1 MASHLKWARECS
13 PGTHSHSGEN
23 SWFSNHT
30 GKEVNIMTIE
40 KPAITVLGP
49 ATALVLH
56 NNGAKASPGGDGG
69 TSTLNCSLGEIDD

>member
-1 MASHLKWARECS
+1 
-13 PGTHSHSGEN
+13 
-23 SWFSNHT
+23 
-30 GKEVNIMTIE
+30 VNIMTIE